1 MAGCFFAHAHLSM
14 DIQAAAI
21 NSIGYVG
28 EEHSFYCARHGWL
41 IFGG

>member
-1 MAGCFFAHAHLSM
+1 VRADLSK

-28 EEHSFYCARHGWL
+28 EEHSFYCARYRWL
-41 IFGG
+41 